1 MSNMSQLF
9 DASRFPDDVK
19 VRANGKATVMT
30 LYGSENGSL
39 RLFSLWEGA
48 ILSFNRIYTQVWP
61 LAQNEAANILLLN
74 FCRKGRCEVALEDG
88 QFAFLSQGH
97 MAVGTQQAQEEYRY
111 PSGLYEGVELFLD
124 LDMLAH
130 RPYPLFQEG
139 EVSPE
144 GIVEHL
150 HTSRRLYLGPT
161 PACVQTLLDDLWQ
174 LRDSEEV
181 GLLKLLSAQLLWNV
195 ERQPLETSPTVR
207 YFTSSQVS
215 IARETRNILCADL
228 SQNHTARE
236 LADRFQVAET
246 SLKNYFRGVF
256 GENLSTFLR
265 EVRMR
270 RAAELL
276 QSSELRV
283 AEIAAQVGYENQSKF
298 VAELETL
305 PRMNK
310 DARIFKRYFFG
321 SASEGTFDKQG
332 RVNVPAS
339 LRKAAHLEKDV
350 VLVGVQDRVEIWDK
364 ELWEEKSMVSEEDLD
379 AIAERM
385 EAIGIRI

>member
-1 MSNMSQLF
+1 
-9 DASRFPDDVK
+9 
-19 VRANGKATVMT
+19 MT

-181 GLLKLLSAQLLWNV
+181 GLLKLLSAQLLWKV

-236 LADRFQVAET
+236 LAERFQVSET

-298 VAELETL
+298 AAVFVRHFGCPPLEY
-305 PRMNK
+305 R
-310 DARIFKRYFFG
+310 RR
-321 SASEGTFDKQG
+321 
-332 RVNVPAS
+332 
-339 LRKAAHLEKDV
+339 AHL
-350 VLVGVQDRVEIWDK
+350 
-364 ELWEEKSMVSEEDLD
+364 S
-379 AIAERM
+379 IADDN
-385 EAIGIRI
+385 

>member
-1 MSNMSQLF
+1 MSNMTQLF
-9 DASRFPDDVK
+9 DASRFQGHVK
-19 VRANGKATVMT
+19 VQSAGKAAVMT
-30 LYGSENGSL
+30 LCGPETGSL
-39 RLFSLWEGA
+39 RLFSLWDGA
-48 ILSFNRIYTQVWP
+48 VLSFNRIYAQVWP

-111 PSGLYEGVELFLD
+111 PSGLYEGIELFLD
-124 LDMLAH
+124 LDLLAH

-144 GIVEHL
+144 GIMEHL

-161 PACVQTLLDDLWQ
+161 PACVQTLLDNLWQ
-174 LRDSEEV
+174 FRDSEEV
-181 GLLKLLSAQLLWNV
+181 GLLKLLSAQLLWKV
-195 ERQPLETSPTVR
+195 ERQSLETSPAIR
-207 YFTSSQVS
+207 CFTSSQVA
-215 IARETRNILCADL
+215 IAREIQNILCADL

-236 LADRFQVAET
+236 LAERFQIAET

-265 EVRMR
+265 EARMR

-298 VAELETL
+298 AAVFVRHFGCPPLEY
-305 PRMNK
+305 R
-310 DARIFKRYFFG
+310 RR
-321 SASEGTFDKQG
+321 
-332 RVNVPAS
+332 
-339 LRKAAHLEKDV
+339 AHL
-350 VLVGVQDRVEIWDK
+350 
-364 ELWEEKSMVSEEDLD
+364 S
-379 AIAERM
+379 IADDN
-385 EAIGIRI
+385 

>member
-1 MSNMSQLF
+1 MSNMTQLF
-9 DASRFPDDVK
+9 DASRFQGHVK
-19 VRANGKATVMT
+19 VQSAGKAAVMT
-30 LYGSENGSL
+30 LCGPETGSL
-39 RLFSLWEGA
+39 RLFSLWDGA
-48 ILSFNRIYTQVWP
+48 VLSFNQIYTQVWP

-111 PSGLYEGVELFLD
+111 PSGLYEGIELFLD
-124 LDMLAH
+124 LDLLAH

-139 EVSPE
+139 EVSLE
-144 GIVEHL
+144 GIMEHL

-161 PACVQTLLDDLWQ
+161 PACVQTLLDNLWQ
-174 LRDSEEV
+174 FRDSEEV
-181 GLLKLLSAQLLWNV
+181 GLLKLLSAQLLWKV
-195 ERQPLETSPTVR
+195 ERQSLETSPAVR
-207 YFTSSQVS
+207 YFTSSQVA
-215 IARETRNILCADL
+215 IAREIQNILCADL

-236 LADRFQVAET
+236 LAERFQIAET

-265 EVRMR
+265 EARMR

-298 VAELETL
+298 AAVFVRHFGCPPLEY
-305 PRMNK
+305 R
-310 DARIFKRYFFG
+310 RR
-321 SASEGTFDKQG
+321 
-332 RVNVPAS
+332 
-339 LRKAAHLEKDV
+339 AHL
-350 VLVGVQDRVEIWDK
+350 
-364 ELWEEKSMVSEEDLD
+364 S
-379 AIAERM
+379 IADDN
-385 EAIGIRI
+385 

>member
-1 MSNMSQLF
+1 MSNMTQLF
-9 DASRFPDDVK
+9 DASRFQGHVK
-19 VRANGKATVMT
+19 VQSAGKAAVMT
-30 LYGSENGSL
+30 LCGPETGSL
-39 RLFSLWEGA
+39 RLFSLWDGA
-48 ILSFNRIYTQVWP
+48 VLSFNRIYTQVWP

-111 PSGLYEGVELFLD
+111 PSGLYEGIELFLD
-124 LDMLAH
+124 LDLLAH

-144 GIVEHL
+144 GIMEHL

-181 GLLKLLSAQLLWNV
+181 GLLKLLSAQLLWKV

-207 YFTSSQVS
+207 YF
-215 IARETRNILCADL
+215 AREIQNILCADL

-236 LADRFQVAET
+236 LAERFQIAET

-265 EVRMR
+265 EARMR

-298 VAELETL
+298 AAVFVRHFGCPPLEY
-305 PRMNK
+305 R
-310 DARIFKRYFFG
+310 RR
-321 SASEGTFDKQG
+321 
-332 RVNVPAS
+332 
-339 LRKAAHLEKDV
+339 AHL
-350 VLVGVQDRVEIWDK
+350 
-364 ELWEEKSMVSEEDLD
+364 S
-379 AIAERM
+379 IADDN
-385 EAIGIRI
+385 

>member
-181 GLLKLLSAQLLWNV
+181 GLLKLLSAQLLWKV
-195 ERQPLETSPTVR
+195 ERQPL
-207 YFTSSQVS
+207 
-215 IARETRNILCADL
+215 
-228 SQNHTARE
+228 
-236 LADRFQVAET
+236 ET

-298 VAELETL
+298 AAVFVRHFGCPPLEY
-305 PRMNK
+305 R
-310 DARIFKRYFFG
+310 RR
-321 SASEGTFDKQG
+321 
-332 RVNVPAS
+332 
-339 LRKAAHLEKDV
+339 AHL
-350 VLVGVQDRVEIWDK
+350 
-364 ELWEEKSMVSEEDLD
+364 S
-379 AIAERM
+379 IADDN
-385 EAIGIRI
+385 